1 METNLLGGIIFIFM
15 SRLFLFLLSVVLWSV
30 AFSDVPRLDELER
43 LKSMISDKATIDKAK
58 FNKVND
64 LKAKLAKTHAHAD
77 KVKIL
82 NELGDEYTL
91 FMADSAT
98 HFYNEAIELCQSV
111 GDSTGMYMSIMKKIR
126 PETIAGFYAEAINE
140 FNILS
145 ERTLPDS
152 LLPHYYE
159 CGYRLY
165 SFTLNSIE
173 RHNIFYDQ
181 YFSKASEFRQL
192 WIASLPAGSVMRDL
206 YEAESLFVSGK
217 YNAAK
222 VILRELLGKLT
233 EKSNEYAISSA
244 IMANILRA
252 EGNIPE
258 SLRYYALSATADI
271 ECSVKENQSIYELSM
286 ILYELGDIET
296 SYRFILAS
304 IEDAAFCN
312 AQMRVYNA
320 SRMLP
325 VIEEAHQ
332 KDAKRHER
340 IMVAYLIVVSLLV
353 LGLVLVVFILV
364 RQMRKLSR
372 ARAKLHAANNIKD
385 EYMGQFLELCTVYIK
400 RLDSFTKLVTRKLT
414 SGQVEDLLRLTR
426 SARFNDEQHREFYK
440 AFDLAFLKIY
450 TTFVDDVNA
459 LLRPEERYTIET
471 PGTLNNELRIYALI
485 RLGINDGQKI
495 AEFLKY
501 SVNTIYTYRNR
512 IKNKA
517 INRETF
523 EDDVMNIGVIE

>member
-1 METNLLGGIIFIFM
+1 
-15 SRLFLFLLSVVLWSV
+15 
-30 AFSDVPRLDELER
+30 
-43 LKSMISDKATIDKAK
+43 
-58 FNKVND
+58 
-64 LKAKLAKTHAHAD
+64 
-77 KVKIL
+77 
-82 NELGDEYTL
+82 
-91 FMADSAT
+91 
-98 HFYNEAIELCQSV
+98 
-111 GDSTGMYMSIMKKIR
+111 
-126 PETIAGFYAEAINE
+126 
-140 FNILS
+140 
-145 ERTLPDS
+145 
-152 LLPHYYE
+152 
-159 CGYRLY
+159 
-165 SFTLNSIE
+165 
-173 RHNIFYDQ
+173 
-181 YFSKASEFRQL
+181 
-192 WIASLPAGSVMRDL
+192 
-206 YEAESLFVSGK
+206 
-217 YNAAK
+217 
-222 VILRELLGKLT
+222 
-233 EKSNEYAISSA
+233 
-244 IMANILRA
+244 MANILHA
-252 EGNIPE
+252 EGNISE
-258 SLRYYALSATADI
+258 SLRYYALSAITDI

-296 SYRFILAS
+296 AYRFILAS

-332 KDAKRHER
+332 KETKKHER
-340 IMVAYLIVVSLLV
+340 LMIASLLVVSLLV
-353 LGLVLVVFILV
+353 CGLILVVVVLV

-372 ARAKLHAANNIKD
+372 ARARLHAANNIKD

-400 RLDSFTKLVTRKLT
+400 RLDSFTKLVTRKLN

-459 LLRPEERYTIET
+459 LLRPEERYTVET

-523 EDDVMNIGVIE
+523 ESDIMNIGVIK

>member
-1 METNLLGGIIFIFM
+1 
-15 SRLFLFLLSVVLWSV
+15 
-30 AFSDVPRLDELER
+30 
-43 LKSMISDKATIDKAK
+43 
-58 FNKVND
+58 
-64 LKAKLAKTHAHAD
+64 
-77 KVKIL
+77 
-82 NELGDEYTL
+82 
-91 FMADSAT
+91 
-98 HFYNEAIELCQSV
+98 
-111 GDSTGMYMSIMKKIR
+111 
-126 PETIAGFYAEAINE
+126 
-140 FNILS
+140 
-145 ERTLPDS
+145 
-152 LLPHYYE
+152 
-159 CGYRLY
+159 
-165 SFTLNSIE
+165 
-173 RHNIFYDQ
+173 
-181 YFSKASEFRQL
+181 
-192 WIASLPAGSVMRDL
+192 MRDL

-222 VILRELLGKLT
+222 VILRELLGKLS

-252 EGNIPE
+252 EGNIAE

-385 EYMGQFLELCTVYIK
+385 EYMGL
-400 RLDSFTKLVTRKLT
+400 S
-414 SGQVEDLLRLTR
+414 
-426 SARFNDEQHREFYK
+426 
-440 AFDLAFLKIY
+440 
-450 TTFVDDVNA
+450 
-459 LLRPEERYTIET
+459 
-471 PGTLNNELRIYALI
+471 LI
-485 RLGINDGQKI
+485 HI
-495 AEFLKY
+495 
-501 SVNTIYTYRNR
+501 
-512 IKNKA
+512 
-517 INRETF
+517 
-523 EDDVMNIGVIE
+523 

>member
-1 METNLLGGIIFIFM
+1 M
-15 SRLFLFLLSVVLWSV
+15 SRLSLFILSIVMCTAV
-30 AFSDVPRLDELER
+30 FGEVPHLDELER

-58 FNKVND
+58 FNKVSR
-64 LKAKLAKTHAHAD
+64 LKSQLSNAQVYSD

-98 HFYNEAIELCQSV
+98 HYYNEALELCQSV
-111 GDSTGMYMSIMKKIR
+111 GDSTGMYISIMKKIR
-126 PETIAGFYAEAINE
+126 PETIAGFYAEAITE
-140 FNILS
+140 FNELREKS
-145 ERTLPDS
+145 LPDS

-173 RHNIFYDQ
+173 RHNSFYDK
-181 YFSKASEFRQL
+181 YFAKASEFRQL
-192 WIASLPAGSVMRDL
+192 WIASLPSGSVMRDL

-222 VILRELLGKLT
+222 VILRELLSKVN
-233 EKSNEYAISSA
+233 EKSNEYAITAA
-244 IMANILRA
+244 IMANILHA
-252 EGNIPE
+252 EGNITE
-258 SLRYYALSATADI
+258 SLRYYALSAITDI

-296 SYRFILAS
+296 AYRFILAS

-332 KDAKRHER
+332 KETKKHER
-340 IMVAYLIVVSLLV
+340 LMIASLLVVSLLV
-353 LGLVLVVFILV
+353 CGLVLVVVVLV
-364 RQMRKLSR
+364 RQMQKLSR
-372 ARAKLHAANNIKD
+372 ARARLHAANNIKD

-400 RLDSFTKLVTRKLT
+400 RLDSFTKLVTRKLN

-459 LLRPEERYTIET
+459 LLRPEERYTVET

-523 EDDVMNIGVIE
+523 ESDIMNIGVIK